1 MSSKFSYLDG
11 GNGRKKRLKERLFY
25 ILQNII
31 LKISKVNS
39 GSYHMTCLPRMES
52 SEASVM
58 KETCLF
64 HRRVGSILTLQI
76 LIVVKGSSK
85 LIY

>member
-1 MSSKFSYLDG
+1 MG
-11 GNGRKKRLKERLFY
+11 GMGERKDPKKDYFTY
-25 ILQNII
+25 YKNII

-64 HRRVGSILTLQI
+64 HSRVGNI
-76 LIVVKGSSK
+76 LI
-85 LIY
+85 